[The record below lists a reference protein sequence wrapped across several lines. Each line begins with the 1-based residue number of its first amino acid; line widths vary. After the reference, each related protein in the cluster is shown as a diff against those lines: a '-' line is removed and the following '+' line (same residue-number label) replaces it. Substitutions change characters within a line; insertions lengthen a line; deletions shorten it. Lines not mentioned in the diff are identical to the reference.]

1 MPQINPMTTHR
12 TRPKS
17 SATRPRKKTH
27 SHDLLLG
34 QKWQQPHHPLRDL
47 ELVFTAAL
55 SSGYMKSVPKTIQ
68 MIGPISGDTSIDA
81 TTTTEESIARPAP
94 ASAPAAMIISV

>member
-1 MPQINPMTTHR
+1 MMTHR
-12 TRPKS
+12 IRPNS
-17 SATRPRKKTH
+17 SATRPRKNTQ

-68 MIGPISGDTSIDA
+68 MMGPISGDTSIEA
-81 TTTTEESIARPAP
+81 TTTTEEFIASPAP
-94 ASAPAAMIISV
+94 ASAPAAIIISV